1 MSRAAILN
9 VVGLTPRLIG
19 DHTPNLRAFLEKH
32 PPARIRPAFPAVT
45 CTAQSSMLTGRPVS
59 QPSGQPNTLHHGWV
73 TNTDPAPTATPHNSG
88 NLNVPYLYENG
99 GKVVLNWNWL
109 DNDWNGNNPALRH
122 ATRSFL
128 LGFGWGVLFGQLP
141 APTAQISADFI
152 EAYR

>member
-1 MSRAAILN
+1 MLRHYDAEYDSA
-9 VVGLTPRLIG
+9 
-19 DHTPNLRAFLEKH
+19 LRAFKGWWH
-32 PPARIRPAFPAVT
+32 
-45 CTAQSSMLTGRPVS
+45 GR
-59 QPSGQPNTLHHGWV
+59 HR
-73 TNTDPAPTATPHNSG
+73 AHNVQNRDG